1 MRIKFGASSEADAL
15 SSITEQLNWRG
26 SNKVAS
32 LVGMNPL
39 APREYWSKDD
49 ADAVRELQR
58 AEKDWSAYEE
68 EEAGTASS
76 MDQQRRHRED
86 EVPYAQ
92 YSVVRGLDF
101 VESQEMG
108 PLLEKSVLPLRDP
121 LARW

>member
-1 MRIKFGASSEADAL
+1 
-15 SSITEQLNWRG
+15 
-26 SNKVAS
+26 
-32 LVGMNPL
+32 MNPI

-49 ADAVRELQR
+49 ADAVREVKR
-58 AEKDWSAYEE
+58 AEKDWSAYEDE
-68 EEAGTASS
+68 EGTMSS
-76 MDQQRRHRED
+76 MDQERLRRRDRDD